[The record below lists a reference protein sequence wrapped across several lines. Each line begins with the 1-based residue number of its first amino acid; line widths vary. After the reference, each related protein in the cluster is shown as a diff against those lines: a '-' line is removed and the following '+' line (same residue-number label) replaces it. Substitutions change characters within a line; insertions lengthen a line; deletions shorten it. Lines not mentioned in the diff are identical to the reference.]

1 MHQVLAHPEACLAS
15 LRTMTE
21 ILLPCSTP
29 VYMSPEL
36 IDSRHGLRGYDG
48 MKADAW
54 ACGVLL
60 IAMLLGTFP
69 FDHQKHPDPNT
80 HEAQLEVWWVKFP
93 LDACVLEPDLLT
105 SQNQW
110 HLACSSLEGVK
121 LVSGFRAFK
130 LL

>member
-1 MHQVLAHPEACLAS
+1 
-15 LRTMTE
+15 
-21 ILLPCSTP
+21 
-29 VYMSPEL
+29 MSPEL

-80 HEAQLEVWWVKFP
+80 HEAQLEVWWVRDIR
-93 LDACVLEPDLLT
+93 LHE
-105 SQNQW
+105 
-110 HLACSSLEGVK
+110 SS
-121 LVSGFRAFK
+121 
-130 LL
+130 

>member
-1 MHQVLAHPEACLAS
+1 MA
-15 LRTMTE
+15 
-21 ILLPCSTP
+21 
-29 VYMSPEL
+29 PEL

-80 HEAQLEVWWVKFP
+80 HEAQLEVW
-93 LDACVLEPDLLT
+93 
-105 SQNQW
+105 
-110 HLACSSLEGVK
+110 
-121 LVSGFRAFK
+121 
-130 LL
+130 

>member
-1 MHQVLAHPEACLAS
+1 
-15 LRTMTE
+15 
-21 ILLPCSTP
+21 
-29 VYMSPEL
+29 MSPEL

-80 HEAQLEVWWVKFP
+80 HEAQLEVWQVFEI
-93 LDACVLEPDLLT
+93 DFEPF
-105 SQNQW
+105 
-110 HLACSSLEGVK
+110 SSTTLYVEMF
-121 LVSGFRAFK
+121 LCHENSGC
-130 LL
+130 